1 MAPQGTWLINRRD
14 AVTLQQRMAATL
26 ARSFMWKFIAKNHV
40 IIMSNVV
47 TDRIAAL
54 LIDIRKT
61 HTQRIV
67 AR

>member
-1 MAPQGTWLINRRD
+1 
-14 AVTLQQRMAATL
+14 
-26 ARSFMWKFIAKNHV
+26 
-40 IIMSNVV
+40 MSNVV

-67 AR
+67 ARWEFQQYPQTKKSTDK